1 MNYKNI
7 NDYEIL
13 YLVSEDKDSN
23 YDILFQKYLPI
34 IKSISS
40 KYFPFASSHGAEYQ
54 DLVQEGFLAL
64 NNAITTYKDNEKTIF
79 YTYACV
85 CIERHLV
92 TYCRSL
98 ASQKHQILNVAIPE
112 DLYSY
117 NLIKDNSEISNF
129 FEFHPMELYSFIRK
143 VMYSFDLI
151 TRCVFELRFNG
162 FSYLEI
168 SQLLEISVSTV
179 DSRLSKARKIMQR
192 SYKDTIKN

>member
-40 KYFPFASSHGAEYQ
+40 KYFPFASNHGVEYQ

-64 NNAITTYKDNEKTIF
+64 NNAITTYQDNEKTIF

-85 CIERHLV
+85 CIERHLA

-98 ASQKHQILNVAIPE
+98 AARKHQILNMAIPD
-112 DLYSY
+112 DLYSC
-117 NLIKDNSEISNF
+117 NFIKDDSEVSSF
-129 FEFHPMELYSFIRK
+129 YEFHPLELYPFIVK
-143 VMYSFDLI
+143 VMYSFDLV

-168 SQLLEISVSTV
+168 SKLLEISVSTV

-192 SYKDTIKN
+192 RYKDVIKN

>member
-40 KYFPFASSHGAEYQ
+40 KYFPFASNHGAEYQ

-64 NNAITTYKDNEKTIF
+64 NKAITTYKDNAKTIF

-98 ASQKHQILNVAIPE
+98 SAQKHHILNIALPDE
-112 DLYSY
+112 LYSCT
-117 NLIKDNSEISNF
+117 LIRDNSEISNF
-129 FEFHPMELYSFIRK
+129 FEFHPMELYPFISK

-151 TRCVFELRFNG
+151 TRCIFELKFNG
-162 FSYLEI
+162 FSYVEI
-168 SQLLEISVSTV
+168 SQLLDLSISMV
-179 DSRLSKARKIMQR
+179 DSRLCRARKVMQR
-192 SYKDTIKN
+192 CYKDAIKN

>member
-40 KYFPFASSHGAEYQ
+40 KYFPFASNHGVEYQ

-64 NNAITTYKDNEKTIF
+64 NNAITTYQDNEKTIF

-85 CIERHLV
+85 CIERHLA

-98 ASQKHQILNVAIPE
+98 AAQKHQILNMV
-112 DLYSY
+112 
-117 NLIKDNSEISNF
+117 
-129 FEFHPMELYSFIRK
+129 
-143 VMYSFDLI
+143 
-151 TRCVFELRFNG
+151 G
-162 FSYLEI
+162 
-168 SQLLEISVSTV
+168 
-179 DSRLSKARKIMQR
+179 
-192 SYKDTIKN
+192 

>member
-40 KYFPFASSHGAEYQ
+40 KYFPFASNHGVEYQ

-64 NNAITTYKDNEKTIF
+64 NNAITTYQDNEKTIF

-85 CIERHLV
+85 CIERHLA

-98 ASQKHQILNVAIPE
+98 AAQKHQILNMAIPD
-112 DLYSY
+112 DLYSC
-117 NLIKDNSEISNF
+117 NFIKDDSEVSSF
-129 FEFHPMELYSFIRK
+129 YEFHPLELYPFIVK
-143 VMYSFDLI
+143 VMYSFDLV

-168 SQLLEISVSTV
+168 SKLLEISVSTV

-192 SYKDTIKN
+192 RYKDVIKN